1 MSTIIL
7 RNVKGSPLTNTEVD
21 TNFTNLNTDKLEKI
35 GAPSLYLGSSANS
48 TRFPN
53 AIGVSSNTLAGIQQ
67 NESHNI
73 GIVAE
78 GTGSLITTT
87 ATGTLSAFT
96 IVVGSATGILL
107 GQIVSGTGIATNAI
121 VTIIAGTTITLSI
134 ANTGTVSG
142 TVSFISMGAGL
153 YGVGYTS
160 GLARSGGV
168 VGEGHVSASSD
179 TGSAIGIRGYSTDTH
194 VGGLN
199 IGLYSD
205 AVGGSFNYALY
216 MNSGNILSNIAQTW
230 TLGGNLTFSGA
241 YSVTVPTLSLT
252 NALSIGN
259 GGTGA
264 TSAASALTALGAAS
278 LGANTFT
285 NAQTLGN
292 NNLVTIKTATF
303 NGQGAQVTTTG
314 TLAIDWSAAQNYLQ
328 TEPTGPITYTFTAP
342 PGPCHLQLIIDSDGT
357 STAQVITWPVTVIQ
371 YGLGWSGVAN
381 KRSIINFW
389 YDGTSYHM
397 TGMNQV

>member
-53 AIGVSSNTLAGIQQ
+53 AIGVSSNTLVGIQQ

-142 TVSFISMGAGL
+142 TVSFISMGVGL

-194 VGGLN
+194 IGGLN

-230 TLGGNLTFSGA
+230 NLGGNLTFSGA
-241 YSVTVPTLSLT
+241 YSVIVP
-252 NALSIGN
+252 ALSI
-259 GGTGA
+259 T
-264 TSAASALTALGAAS
+264 
-278 LGANTFT
+278 
-285 NAQTLGN
+285 
-292 NNLVTIKTATF
+292 TATF
-303 NGQGAQVTTTG
+303 NGQGTQASTTG
-314 TLAIDWSAAQNYLQ
+314 TLAIDWSQAQNYLQ

-342 PGPCHLQLIIDSDGT
+342 AGPCHLQLIINSDGT

-371 YGLGWSGVAN
+371 YGMGWSGVAN

-389 YDGTSYHM
+389 YDGTNYHM